1 MIITFKYGIEH
12 EGFYYGW
19 FAKELYRLPS
29 TSGRYTYGLRKLN
42 QIIVGNQMGY
52 RLKKDKFSMKQL
64 YDRTMLIPKVEIN
77 IIKSKDIPNGEI

>member
-29 TSGRYTYGLRKLN
+29 TSGRYTYGIRKLK
-42 QIIVGNQMGY
+42 QIIVGNQLGY

-64 YDRTMLIPKVEIN
+64 YDRTVLIPKVEISLFDYKN
-77 IIKSKDIPNGEI
+77 RPF